1 MRFLLTFLF
10 LSINLFSEAQTVE
23 DNFEGNGTIS
33 TWYGD
38 HCNIDTSYA
47 NPFKIGVNTSAT
59 VLKYSDIGDA
69 YANIRFDIPVNFDLS
84 DKYTFSIKIYVPSNG
99 ITGSE
104 NKQVSLKLQDGK
116 LNSPWSSQ
124 SEIIKS
130 IVFDEWQIITFD
142 FKNDNFINLD
152 PNSIDPTL
160 RKDFNRVLLQVNGE
174 NNSSKVIAY
183 IDDFLYDG
191 ILEEEDN
198 SGPVFNNLVWSDEF
212 DGNGVIDTDKWF
224 HQTQLPNGDSW
235 YNGEIQ
241 HYTNRIENTYKNDGV
256 LIIEAKKES
265 YTNQGVN
272 KQYTSARLNSKF
284 AFQNGRVEVRAKL
297 PTGVG
302 TWPAIW
308 MLGKNIIEPGGY
320 WTSNYGTKHW
330 PACGEVDI
338 MEHWGSNQNY
348 VQSAMHTPSSFG
360 GTVNHGGQNI
370 TTASSEF
377 HVYSLDWSSEKMVF
391 KVDGLEHYTYN
402 PETKNSDT
410 WPFEAEQYI
419 LLNIAI
425 QPGIDAN
432 ITSSKMEI
440 DYVRIYQESTAS
452 SIKSSSE
459 KVKMFPNPINDKL
472 TITTPRE
479 FEGAKATI
487 YSVSGSKIKTF
498 SIIGK
503 TQIIDCTNLYKGF
516 YILRLEGSDGLET
529 YKILKN

>member
-116 LNSPWSSQ
+116 LNSPWSNQ

-174 NNSSKVIAY
+174 NNSSRVIAY

-241 HYTNRIENTYKNDGV
+241 HYTNRIEKY
-256 LIIEAKKES
+256 L
-265 YTNQGVN
+265 
-272 KQYTSARLNSKF
+272 
-284 AFQNGRVEVRAKL
+284 
-297 PTGVG
+297 
-302 TWPAIW
+302 
-308 MLGKNIIEPGGY
+308 
-320 WTSNYGTKHW
+320 
-330 PACGEVDI
+330 
-338 MEHWGSNQNY
+338 
-348 VQSAMHTPSSFG
+348 
-360 GTVNHGGQNI
+360 
-370 TTASSEF
+370 
-377 HVYSLDWSSEKMVF
+377 
-391 KVDGLEHYTYN
+391 
-402 PETKNSDT
+402 
-410 WPFEAEQYI
+410 
-419 LLNIAI
+419 
-425 QPGIDAN
+425 
-432 ITSSKMEI
+432 
-440 DYVRIYQESTAS
+440 
-452 SIKSSSE
+452 
-459 KVKMFPNPINDKL
+459 
-472 TITTPRE
+472 
-479 FEGAKATI
+479 
-487 YSVSGSKIKTF
+487 
-498 SIIGK
+498 
-503 TQIIDCTNLYKGF
+503 
-516 YILRLEGSDGLET
+516 
-529 YKILKN
+529 

>member
-1 MRFLLTFLF
+1 
-10 LSINLFSEAQTVE
+10 
-23 DNFEGNGTIS
+23 
-33 TWYGD
+33 
-38 HCNIDTSYA
+38 
-47 NPFKIGVNTSAT
+47 
-59 VLKYSDIGDA
+59 
-69 YANIRFDIPVNFDLS
+69 
-84 DKYTFSIKIYVPSNG
+84 
-99 ITGSE
+99 
-104 NKQVSLKLQDGK
+104 
-116 LNSPWSSQ
+116 
-124 SEIIKS
+124 
-130 IVFDEWQIITFD
+130 
-142 FKNDNFINLD
+142 
-152 PNSIDPTL
+152 
-160 RKDFNRVLLQVNGE
+160 
-174 NNSSKVIAY
+174 
-183 IDDFLYDG
+183 
-191 ILEEEDN
+191 
-198 SGPVFNNLVWSDEF
+198 
-212 DGNGVIDTDKWF
+212 
-224 HQTQLPNGDSW
+224 
-235 YNGEIQ
+235 
-241 HYTNRIENTYKNDGV
+241 
-256 LIIEAKKES
+256 
-265 YTNQGVN
+265 
-272 KQYTSARLNSKF
+272 
-284 AFQNGRVEVRAKL
+284 
-297 PTGVG
+297 
-302 TWPAIW
+302 

-330 PACGEVDI
+330 PDCGEVDI

-516 YILRLEGSDGLET
+516 YILRLEGNDGLET